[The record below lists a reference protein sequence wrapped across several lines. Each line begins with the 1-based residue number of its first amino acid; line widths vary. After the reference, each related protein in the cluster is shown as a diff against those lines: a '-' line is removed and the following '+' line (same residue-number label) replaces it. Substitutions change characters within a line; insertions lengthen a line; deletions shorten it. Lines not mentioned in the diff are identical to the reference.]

1 MTTVIRLTIITV
13 LFGYV
18 FIGLL
23 GYATFA
29 NNLDVLFDSEKSNG
43 IILIAYGY
51 NLLGG
56 KRAYP
61 TLVVIVRIFLRQL
74 FLLDEEHDNS
84 SNVDNHI
91 TTF

>member
-29 NNLDVLFDSEKSNG
+29 NNLDVLFDSDKANG

-56 KRAYP
+56 KREYP
-61 TLVVIVRIFLRQL
+61 TLVVIVRIFKQL
-74 FLLDEEHDNS
+74 FLQDQESDNN